1 MILAFLK
8 NLIKNW
14 KELYKGLKMHK
25 SLGVVL
31 GNATLDNIKILYFL
45 KLNVTPGNKKTK
57 SVLVHSEV

>member
-1 MILAFLK
+1 
-8 NLIKNW
+8 
-14 KELYKGLKMHK
+14 MHK

-31 GNATLDNIKILYFL
+31 GNATLDNIRILYFL